1 MENLKVL
8 CVTLIVLFAYFLIP
22 SPSSAGAPTEQ
33 VRTTVDRVLTI
44 LQDPG
49 LKSEGGKTERTGQL
63 RQVIYAG
70 FDFTEMAKR
79 SLGSHW
85 RHRTPEEQQEFV
97 KIFTGLLEKSY
108 LDKMESYRG
117 EKVAYTREVQD
128 KNYAEVDT
136 KVATKKGEEF
146 SIQYKLH
153 APNGEWKVYDVV
165 IDNISIIN
173 NYRSQFSRILSTGS
187 FDDLLKRLQE
197 KRVTRLGSDRLQLDP
212 NVLYLL
218 LSAHPRF

>member
-1 MENLKVL
+1 MENSKAL
-8 CVTLIVLFAYFLIP
+8 CATLIVLLFYFLIP
-22 SPSSAGAPTEQ
+22 SPLSAGAPTEQ
-33 VRTTVDRVLTI
+33 LRTTVDKVLTI

-49 LKSEGGKTERTGQL
+49 LKSNGAKRDRIGQL
-63 RQVIYAG
+63 RQVIYAR

-79 SLGSHW
+79 SLGTHW
-85 RHRTPEEQQEFV
+85 RQRTPEEQHDFV
-97 KIFTGLLEKSY
+97 KIFTELLEKSY
-108 LDKMESYRG
+108 VDKMESYNG
-117 EKVAYTREVQD
+117 EKVLYTREVED
-128 KNYAEVDT
+128 RNYAEVDT
-136 KVATKKGEEF
+136 KIFTRKGEEF

-153 APNGEWKVYDVV
+153 GANGDWKVYDVV
-165 IDNISIIN
+165 IDHISLIN
-173 NYRSQFSRILSTGS
+173 NYRSQFNRILSTGS